1 MLILFKLQDEEI
13 NAEKIITVRSVSY
26 CSYEKRAWKNF
37 QASLGFEPPAFCDTR
52 CRAHFC
58 WIRSGQ
64 ELRNSFCFLVF
75 VIVVVMVVYIKLLS
89 IVKHHDR
96 QVLSILSNDWWIRLW
111 FSWFLLKAD
120 HSWVLN
126 YDIRWS
132 ANFFF
137 VLFQI
142 FVFIIFSFIS
152 TLLGLEIVSYY
163 TYTGAAHWS
172 VYLSSRNYL
181 IIASVTYFFAVV
193 EIIIG
198 ICAVYVSLLLRRN
211 VRYLIFLLPVSRSCI
226 IHRFK
231 ALNTEKTG
239 PFKETMKCL

>member
-1 MLILFKLQDEEI
+1 MNFVLILFNLRDEEL
-13 NAEKIITVRSVSY
+13 NAEKTITVKNVSY

-96 QVLSILSNDWWIRLW
+96 QVLSILSNDWWICLW
-111 FSWFLLKAD
+111 FSWFFLKAD
-120 HSWVLN
+120 RSWVLN

-132 ANFFF
+132 ANFF
-137 VLFQI
+137 
-142 FVFIIFSFIS
+142 
-152 TLLGLEIVSYY
+152 
-163 TYTGAAHWS
+163 
-172 VYLSSRNYL
+172 
-181 IIASVTYFFAVV
+181 
-193 EIIIG
+193 
-198 ICAVYVSLLLRRN
+198 
-211 VRYLIFLLPVSRSCI
+211 CI
-226 IHRFK
+226 ISDF
-231 ALNTEKTG
+231 
-239 PFKETMKCL
+239 CLHDLFFHIHLAGFGNR